1 MHVEFKFDTSAI
13 QNQFRKLQAVGKSD
27 GLTRKIA
34 NVLWEEAE
42 DAFDKEQSPEGEK
55 WAELNPK
62 YKKWRDDLGFDG
74 KILQVTGFLA
84 KSLNI
89 DYGDNFAVIGAA
101 EPYGQ
106 YLQMG
111 TSKMP
116 ARPFIGL
123 SETGVEE
130 IKQIIAKRMKETF
143 ESE

>member
-34 NVLWEEAE
+34 NVLWEESE
-42 DAFDKEQSPEGEK
+42 DAFDKEQSPEGTK
-55 WAELNPK
+55 WAALDEG
-62 YKKWRDDLGFDG
+62 YKKQRHG
-74 KILQVTGFLA
+74 KGYTGPILQVSGDLV

-106 YLQMG
+106 YHQMG
-111 TSKMP
+111 TNKMP
-116 ARPFIGL
+116 ARPFIGIGD
-123 SETGVEE
+123 EGIEE
-130 IKQIIAKRMKETF
+130 IKAILNRELREIF
-143 ESE
+143 G

>member
-42 DAFDKEQSPEGEK
+42 DAFSKEQSPEGEK
-55 WAELNPK
+55 WAALDES
-62 YKKWRDDLGFDG
+62 YKKQRHG
-74 KILQVTGFLA
+74 KGYTGPILQVSGDLV

-106 YLQMG
+106 YHQMG

-123 SETGVEE
+123 GETGEKE
-130 IKQIIAKRMKETF
+130 IKQIIAKRMKEAF
-143 ESE
+143 ES